1 MKIIRSYTNV
11 WDVERMIYG
20 VRDFHLP
27 RPVRMSSFV
36 VFVALLLLSLKF
48 KGFPPFIF
56 TDSVLMNHIGVPF
69 LITWLL
75 GRMDFDGKKLPGIF
89 RSLTLWLIRPR
100 AVVRGKPVRMRNLYY
115 KDVWVTIAKEGK
127 GEDG

>member
-36 VFVALLLLSLKF
+36 VFVALLLLSLRL

-69 LITWLL
+69 LIAWLL

-100 AVVRGKPVRMRNLYY
+100 AVVRGKPVRMRDLYY
-115 KDVWVTIAKEGK
+115 KDVWVTIVRQGKED
-127 GEDG
+127 DG

>member
-36 VFVALLLLSLKF
+36 VFVVLLLLSLKF
-48 KGFPPFIF
+48 RGFPPFAF

-69 LITWLL
+69 LITWLF
-75 GRMDFDGKKLPGIF
+75 GKMDFDGKELPGVF
-89 RSLTLWLIRPR
+89 RSFALWLIRPR
-100 AVVRGKPVRMRNLYY
+100 AVVRGKPVRMRDLYY
-115 KDVWVTIAKEGK
+115 KDVWVTIVRKGK

>member
-27 RPVRMSSFV
+27 RPVRMSSFG
-36 VFVALLLLSLKF
+36 VFVALLLLSLRL

-56 TDSVLMNHIGVPF
+56 TGSVLMNHIGVPF
-69 LITWLL
+69 LIAWLL

-100 AVVRGKPVRMRNLYY
+100 AVVRGKPVRMRDLYY
-115 KDVWVTIAKEGK
+115 KDVWVTIVRQGKED
-127 GEDG
+127 DG